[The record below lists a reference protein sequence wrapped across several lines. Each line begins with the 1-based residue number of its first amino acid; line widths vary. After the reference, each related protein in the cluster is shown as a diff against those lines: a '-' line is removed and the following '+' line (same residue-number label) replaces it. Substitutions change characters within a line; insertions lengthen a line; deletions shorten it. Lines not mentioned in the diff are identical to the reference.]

1 MNYYLYNYKLLQTAI
16 YLLYNIYYY
25 TGSGSVAHDPLLH
38 AHYHSYYDILLY
50 MRPLTLPHTC
60 GQAQSCPSLL
70 PPTDNLASSYTTIQ
84 VDGVSEFKASHSDD
98 VSRAEAM
105 GMGAELSLLDHR
117 ISACQQ
123 VQKYKY

>member
-1 MNYYLYNYKLLQTAI
+1 MGAVSELA
-16 YLLYNIYYY
+16 
-25 TGSGSVAHDPLLH
+25 
-38 AHYHSYYDILLY
+38 
-50 MRPLTLPHTC
+50 LT
-60 GQAQSCPSLL
+60 PS
-70 PPTDNLASSYTTIQ
+70 PTDNLASSYTTIQ
-84 VDGVSEFKASHSDD
+84 VDAVSEFKASHSGD